1 MRPHGI
7 TDEQLN
13 LRAFPFSLKDKAK
26 DWLYYLPSG
35 SIETWADMKQQF
47 LQRFFPA
54 SRATHLRKEI
64 YGIRQLNGE
73 SLYEYWERFKELVA
87 SYPHHQFTESLLI
100 QYFYEGLSRMDR
112 RMVDAASGG
121 ALIDKTPDEAQH
133 LISTMAENYRQYGY
147 HTDKGAP
154 KVNEVNTNDLAEK
167 LSELTVFVHQLAA
180 GQRQE
185 TIVCGICSNIGHP
198 TDACPSL
205 QEGVMPNV
213 NAVGHHG
220 GFQHLGNQISQLAT
234 SVSKLEA
241 QASGKLPSQ
250 TETNLRENVSAITL
264 RSGKELQPT
273 GPTPRKAGI
282 EKNALDDTDAN
293 MMRMSKSKEEEH
305 EKEILD
311 TFKKVEINIP
321 LLDAIKQIPKYAKF
335 LKELCTNKR
344 KLKDKERIIFGASI
358 NVMPYSVYQALN
370 LSTLQDTN
378 VIIQLADRSYVR
390 PMGLVEECR
399 PFMKTAK
406 TKIDVD
412 EGTLSVEFGGEIV
425 KFNISEAMKYPNE
438 LQALYQ
444 IDVIDSVVHDVVE
457 EELVGTELDLI
468 MELDE
473 NDVEDDFVETL
484 SEALRPPSLDES
496 NYSTTHTK
504 LLPSVL
510 QAPKLELK
518 PLPEHLKYIYLG
530 NEETLPAIISSKLSK
545 EHEEKLVT
553 LLREHRT
560 AIGWTLADI
569 KGISPAMC
577 MHRIYLEDN
586 TRPSREPQRRL
597 NPTLK
602 EVVMKEILK
611 LLDAGIIFPISD
623 SAWVSPVH
631 VVPKKTGM
639 TVVKNQNG
647 YYQIAIAQ
655 EDQEKTTFTCPF
667 GTFAFRRM
675 PFGLCNAPGTF
686 QRCMMSIFSEYIEK
700 CIEVFMDDFTVYGGS
715 FDECLSHLANVL
727 RRCIETNLV
736 LNFEKCHFMV
746 DQGIV
751 LGHVISSRGIEV
763 DKAKVDLIVN
773 LPYPTSVRE
782 IRSFL
787 GHAGFYRRFIKDFA
801 KIAQPLSQLL
811 QKDANFVFGG
821 DCQEAFDEL
830 KRALTSAPIIQPPD
844 WSTPFEIMCDASN
857 YAVGAVLGQKIE
869 KSHHVIYYASKTLD
883 AAQCNYSTTEK
894 ELLAIVFALDK
905 FRSYLLGSK
914 IVVFSDH
921 AALKHLLSKKESKP
935 RLIRWIL
942 LLQEF
947 DLTIKDR
954 KGSENLVSDHLSRL
968 IREEDD
974 TPICDSFPGERLFKM
989 QDQVVRRCVPNDEYN
1004 SVLTFCHT
1012 FACGGH
1018 FGPKRTARKWVE
1030 AKATRTDD
1038 SAAVIGFVK
1047 SHIFNSG
1054 NPFKKYGVHH
1064 RVATAYHP
1072 QTNGQ
1077 AEVSNR
1083 EVKSILEKTVSPGRK
1098 DWSLRLEDALWA
1110 YRTAYKTPIGMSPYR
1125 FVLERHV
1132 TYPHKAYW
1140 AVQKCNFDMGK
1151 AGMERKLQLQELEEL
1166 RLDAYENSRIYKEK
1180 TKAFHD
1186 SFILRKQFDIGQ
1198 KVLLYNS
1205 RLKLMPG
1212 KLRSRWIGPFEVSN
1226 VFPYGAV
1233 EIKSLDTGKTFK
1245 VNGID

>member
-1 MRPHGI
+1 
-7 TDEQLN
+7 
-13 LRAFPFSLKDKAK
+13 
-26 DWLYYLPSG
+26 
-35 SIETWADMKQQF
+35 
-47 LQRFFPA
+47 
-54 SRATHLRKEI
+54 
-64 YGIRQLNGE
+64 
-73 SLYEYWERFKELVA
+73 
-87 SYPHHQFTESLLI
+87 
-100 QYFYEGLSRMDR
+100 
-112 RMVDAASGG
+112 MVDAASGG

-147 HTDKGAP
+147 HTDKGAQG
-154 KVNEVNTNDLAEK
+154 ER
-167 LSELTVFVHQLAA
+167 

-185 TIVCGICSNIGHP
+185 TIVCGICSKIGHP

-213 NAVGHHG
+213 NAVGGFFGQPQRRYDPNSNFYNPGWRDHPNFSYRNQGEQSKPHQPINRAVPAPAQPYLSHQIQQVG
-220 GFQHLGNQISQLAT
+220 GSSIWKAT
-234 SVSKLEA
+234 LSNRNKSEGECECNNTSEWK
-241 QASGKLPSQ
+241 K
-250 TETNLRENVSAITL
+250 
-264 RSGKELQPT
+264 LQPT

-282 EKNALDDTDAN
+282 EKNALDDTDATHDEVDSN
-293 MMRMSKSKEEEH
+293 LIPPPLSNTCALPFPYRMSKSKEEEH

-344 KLKDKERIIFGASI
+344 KLKDKERIIFGKNVSAVINRKLPEKCKDPGMFTLPCIIGNKRIERAMLDLGASI

-390 PMGLVEECR
+390 PMGLVEDVLVKVNDLLFPVDFYILKMGVEGVNNPASILLGR

-444 IDVIDSVVHDVVE
+444 ID
-457 EELVGTELDLI
+457 
-468 MELDE
+468 
-473 NDVEDDFVETL
+473 
-484 SEALRPPSLDES
+484 
-496 NYSTTHTK
+496 
-504 LLPSVL
+504 
-510 QAPKLELK
+510 APKLELK

-586 TRPSREPQRRL
+586 TKPSREPQRRL

-675 PFGLCNAPGTF
+675 PFGLCNAPGLCKNCSTAV
-686 QRCMMSIFSEYIEK
+686 S
-700 CIEVFMDDFTVYGGS
+700 T
-715 FDECLSHLANVL
+715 LA
-727 RRCIETNLV
+727 
-736 LNFEKCHFMV
+736 
-746 DQGIV
+746 
-751 LGHVISSRGIEV
+751 
-763 DKAKVDLIVN
+763 
-773 LPYPTSVRE
+773 
-782 IRSFL
+782 
-787 GHAGFYRRFIKDFA
+787 
-801 KIAQPLSQLL
+801 
-811 QKDANFVFGG
+811 KDANFVFGG

-869 KSHHVIYYASKTLD
+869 KTHHVIYYASKTLD

-914 IVVFSDH
+914 IVVF
-921 AALKHLLSKKESKP
+921 
-935 RLIRWIL
+935 
-942 LLQEF
+942 
-947 DLTIKDR
+947 
-954 KGSENLVSDHLSRL
+954 
-968 IREEDD
+968 
-974 TPICDSFPGERLFKM
+974 
-989 QDQVVRRCVPNDEYN
+989 
-1004 SVLTFCHT
+1004 
-1012 FACGGH
+1012 
-1018 FGPKRTARKWVE
+1018 
-1030 AKATRTDD
+1030 
-1038 SAAVIGFVK
+1038 
-1047 SHIFNSG
+1047 
-1054 NPFKKYGVHH
+1054 
-1064 RVATAYHP
+1064 
-1072 QTNGQ
+1072 
-1077 AEVSNR
+1077 
-1083 EVKSILEKTVSPGRK
+1083 
-1098 DWSLRLEDALWA
+1098 
-1110 YRTAYKTPIGMSPYR
+1110 
-1125 FVLERHV
+1125 
-1132 TYPHKAYW
+1132 
-1140 AVQKCNFDMGK
+1140 
-1151 AGMERKLQLQELEEL
+1151 
-1166 RLDAYENSRIYKEK
+1166 
-1180 TKAFHD
+1180 
-1186 SFILRKQFDIGQ
+1186 
-1198 KVLLYNS
+1198 
-1205 RLKLMPG
+1205 
-1212 KLRSRWIGPFEVSN
+1212 
-1226 VFPYGAV
+1226 
-1233 EIKSLDTGKTFK
+1233 
-1245 VNGID
+1245 